1 MRRWSAAKIESV
13 VLEYSSTDIV
23 KEQPMALEQEPIDSP
38 QDWVA
43 EHVRRYIETDGEDGH
58 LWRGV
63 PTLILTTLGRRSGK
77 PRRLALIYG
86 SDGDRYVVVASK
98 GGAPQHP
105 EWYLNLLAHPEVL
118 VQVKADRFRA
128 IARSATPEEHARL
141 WPQLASI
148 WPAYN
153 DYQAK
158 TARTIPLVIL
168 ERVGTQH
175 P

>member
-1 MRRWSAAKIESV
+1 M
-13 VLEYSSTDIV
+13 T
-23 KEQPMALEQEPIDSP
+23 LEQEPIDSP

-43 EHVRRYIETDGEDGH
+43 EHVHRYIETNGEDGH
-58 LWRGV
+58 MWRGV

-86 SDGDRYVVVASK
+86 QDGDAYIVVASK

-105 EWYLNLLAHPEVL
+105 EWYLNLLDNPEVQ
-118 VQVKADRFRA
+118 VQVLADRFRA
-128 IARSATPEEHARL
+128 TARTASPEEHAAL
-141 WPQLASI
+141 WPRMAAI

-158 TARTIPLVIL
+158 TDRTIPLVIL
-168 ERVGTQH
+168 ERK
-175 P
+175 